1 MIKKDTLTAEQT
13 TIISFEPLSLPQLQ
27 SVVSEIIAA
36 MYQYRPEF
44 SRLIWLQRR
53 AGTRV
58 TELFQPNRWEIQNNN
73 VVYCTPQKK
82 NALRVLNFID
92 IGFKDA
98 DEFQLVVADMRRLPQ
113 RQYERAFAKIVAD
126 AGLWRLYNDGYLHP
140 STHLLRHLR
149 IKELA
154 AEGQPK
160 SFIASWIGEKNE
172 DNLDYYIGSQFY
184 L

>member
-1 MIKKDTLTAEQT
+1 MINIPTYDPSL
-13 TIISFEPLSLPQLQ
+13 ISFEPLSLPQLQ
-27 SVVSEIIAA
+27 TVVEEIIDD
-36 MYQYRPEF
+36 MCRYRPEF
-44 SRLIWLQRR
+44 RRLIWLQRR

-58 TELFQPNRWEIQNNN
+58 TELFQPERWEIQNNN
-73 VVYCTPQKK
+73 VVYCTPQKR
-82 NALRVLNFID
+82 NALRVLNFVD
-92 IGFKDA
+92 IGFHDA
-98 DEFQLVVADMRRLPQ
+98 DEFRFVLADMRRLPQ
-113 RQYERAFAKIVAD
+113 RQYERAFSKIVAD
-126 AGLWRLYNDGYLHP
+126 TGLWRLYEDGYLHP

>member
-1 MIKKDTLTAEQT
+1 MIKKETIPANDT
-13 TIISFEPLSLPQLQ
+13 TIISFEPLSLLQLQ
-27 SVVSEIIAA
+27 IVVDEIIAE
-36 MYQYRPEF
+36 MCRYRPEF

-58 TELFQPNRWEIQNNN
+58 TELFQPTRWEVQNNN

-82 NALRVLNFID
+82 NALRVLNFVD
-92 IGFKDA
+92 IGFQDA

-113 RQYERAFAKIVAD
+113 RQYERAFAKVVANI
-126 AGLWRLYNDGYLHP
+126 GLWRLYNDGYLHP

-154 AEGQPK
+154 AVGQPK

-172 DNLDYYIGSQFY
+172 DNLDYYLDSLFF

>member
-1 MIKKDTLTAEQT
+1 MIKKDTLPAEQT
-13 TIISFEPLSLPQLQ
+13 TIISFEPLTLTQLQ
-27 SVVSEIIAA
+27 MVVAEIIAA
-36 MYQYRPEF
+36 MCQYRPEF
-44 SRLIWLQRR
+44 SRLLYLQRK

-58 TELFQPNRWEIQNNN
+58 TELFQPSRWEIQNNN

-82 NALRVLNFID
+82 NALRVLNFTD
-92 IGFKDA
+92 IGFADA
-98 DEFQLVVADMRRLPQ
+98 DEFQLAMADMRRLPQ
-113 RQYERAFAKIVAD
+113 RQYERAFSKVVSDI
-126 AGLWRLYNDGYLHP
+126 GLWRLYNDGYLHP

-160 SFIASWIGEKNE
+160 SFIAQWIGEKNE
-172 DNLDYYIGSQFY
+172 DNLDYYLGSQYY